1 MPSAVFADAPETE
14 ATRHRLAS
22 EFPRRVLLA
31 VSGLSPQIVTET
43 VYALAV
49 QRDVAFV
56 PTEIHLIT
64 TQEGRQRAALSLFSS
79 DRHWFGR
86 LCADYKLPPIA
97 FNADHLHVITDAQGQ
112 PLRDIRSPAD
122 NQAAA
127 DFITQQV
134 RHFTSDPDTALHVSI
149 AGGRKTLGFYLGY
162 ALSLYARAQDEMSHV
177 LVSEPFENSIDF
189 FYPTPYSHTLQTRN
203 GGLADTATAEVT
215 LATIPYVSLRHG
227 LPAALLSG
235 RASFNDTVAAAR
247 TALAPPRLVLDHR
260 RHRIMAGQQR
270 IELTSTET
278 AFLALFIRALL
289 HGELRLPAPNKWV
302 ADADWGQRYALE
314 LQRCGKFNHDPQPGL
329 TGEDVSVLKTRLN
342 QKLQRALG
350 PAAAHYQIQ
359 SSRTRQPTYYSL
371 NLLCA
376 DVCFDDLP

>member
-1 MPSAVFADAPETE
+1 MPPLPCVEDHHV
-14 ATRHRLAS
+14 TRPHTPHA
-22 EFPRRVLLA
+22 FPRRVLLA

-49 QRDVAFV
+49 QRDPAFV

-79 DRHWFGR
+79 DRNWFGR
-86 LCADYKLPPIA
+86 LCADYHLPPID
-97 FNADHLHVITDAQGQ
+97 FNADHIHVITDAQGQ

-127 DFITQQV
+127 DFITEQV
-134 RHFTSDPDTALHVSI
+134 RHFTADADAALHVSI

-162 ALSLYARAQDEMSHV
+162 ALSLYARPQDEMSHV

-189 FYPTPYSHTLQTRN
+189 FYPTPYSHTLQTRD
-203 GGLADTATAEVT
+203 GGLADTATAQVT

-235 RASFNDTVAAAR
+235 KASFNDTVAAAR

-270 IELTSTET
+270 IELTITET

-314 LQRCGKFNHDPQPGL
+314 LQRCGKLNHDPQPAL
-329 TGEDVSVLKTRLN
+329 TGDEVSVLKTRLN
-342 QKLQRALG
+342 QKLHRALG
-350 PAAAHYQIQ
+350 PAATHYQIQ
-359 SSRTRQPTYYSL
+359 SSRTRPAYYRL
-371 NLLCA
+371 EVNAA
-376 DVCFDDLP
+376 DVRFAELP